1 MIQLDRVTK
10 VFQSPGGE
18 RLTVLDEVSL
28 DLPSGRSVAIQG
40 PSGSGKSTLLGLMA
54 GLERPT
60 AGRVIV
66 DGEDLAALDQR
77 ALSRFRARKLGF
89 VFQAFHLLQPF
100 SALQNVVI
108 AAEIAG
114 VADPEARAR
123 EALARV
129 GLAERLGHLPA
140 QLSGG
145 ECQRVA
151 LARAVVA
158 RPPILLCDEPTG
170 SLDPRNADLVFQLL
184 LDLHRDLGNLLVL
197 VTHDAHLAAR
207 LDRQVTLERGR
218 VQRPGQISAGVE
230 A

>member
-1 MIQLDRVTK
+1 MISIRSVSKT
-10 VFQSPGGE
+10 FTAPTGE
-18 RLTVLDEVSL
+18 LLRVLDDVCLEL
-28 DLPSGRSVAIQG
+28 EAGTSVAIQG

-54 GLERPT
+54 GLDQPSS
-60 AGRVIV
+60 
-66 DGEDLAALDQR
+66 GEVVVNGQSITGLSEL
-77 ALSRFRARKLGF
+77 ALSRFRARNLGF
-89 VFQAFHLLQPF
+89 VFQAYHLLPHF

-114 VADPEARAR
+114 LAGAEAKAM

-129 GLAERLGHLPA
+129 DLQDRAEHLPA

-151 LARAVVA
+151 LARAIVA

-170 SLDPRNADLVFQLL
+170 SLDPLNADRVFELL
-184 LDLHRDLGNLLVL
+184 LELQRDLGATLVL
-197 VTHDAHLAAR
+197 VTHDAHLAERMGLHIA
-207 LDRQVTLERGR
+207 LERGR
-218 VQRPGQISAGVE
+218 IVAGG

>member
-28 DLPSGRSVAIQG
+28 DLPSGQSVAIQG

-54 GLERPT
+54 GLERPSS
-60 AGRVIV
+60 GRVVV
-66 DGEDLAALDQR
+66 DGEDLGTLDQR
-77 ALSRFRARKLGF
+77 GLSRFRARQLGF

-129 GLAERLGHLPA
+129 GLGERLGHLPA

-197 VTHDAHLAAR
+197 VTHDAHLASR

-218 VQRPGQISAGVE
+218 VLSGATSGAD